1 MAKVLSTSN
10 SRVKP
15 TAVLIAAG
23 LFVMLEICTRLF
35 FTPLHVP
42 RETYTRYYPKY
53 DYGYSKTDA
62 LFFQQNNRLRLYS
75 TEYLDFWP
83 DEIPAEKSSGT
94 FRIFTIGSSV
104 SRGDYEQNYSDY
116 LEQYLNAAASGE
128 NFEVINCSATG
139 IGSSRIR
146 LLFEKALEYEPDL
159 IVFHLHGS
167 NEFEDERDLKEAV
180 RLKSSYEGV
189 IRKSRFFCLLKKY
202 MDKNIF
208 VRMVEKDEAIP
219 EETYQRWFVDG
230 KRAEWRRTLAENTA
244 AIVRVANEKNL
255 PIILMNRVV
264 RADSL
269 PGYADDETRDFNAIN
284 AGIAGANVLV
294 VDTPALFEKHFG
306 LNADK
311 ARSSSGSIS
320 LSGSVFAGRL
330 CRRRGRRS
338 PSKPATGQ
346 GLHPR
351 IPAVS
356 DTCNTYATYRARLE
370 GCVP

>member
-1 MAKVLSTSN
+1 M
-10 SRVKP
+10 
-15 TAVLIAAG
+15 
-23 LFVMLEICTRLF
+23 
-35 FTPLHVP
+35 
-42 RETYTRYYPKY
+42 
-53 DYGYSKTDA
+53 
-62 LFFQQNNRLRLYS
+62 
-75 TEYLDFWP
+75 
-83 DEIPAEKSSGT
+83 
-94 FRIFTIGSSV
+94 
-104 SRGDYEQNYSDY
+104 
-116 LEQYLNAAASGE
+116 
-128 NFEVINCSATG
+128 
-139 IGSSRIR
+139 
-146 LLFEKALEYEPDL
+146 
-159 IVFHLHGS
+159 FHLHGS

-244 AIVRVANEKNL
+244 AIVRVANEKKL

-284 AGIAGANVLV
+284 ADIAGANVLV

-311 ARSSSGSIS
+311 ARIF
-320 LSGSVFAGRL
+320 LDPVHW
-330 CRRRGRRS
+330 
-338 PSKPATGQ
+338 KPMAHQLIARDLVQLMTEKAF
-346 GLHPR
+346 
-351 IPAVS
+351 IPADPELTAVIP
-356 DTCNTYATYRARLE
+356 R
-370 GCVP
+370 